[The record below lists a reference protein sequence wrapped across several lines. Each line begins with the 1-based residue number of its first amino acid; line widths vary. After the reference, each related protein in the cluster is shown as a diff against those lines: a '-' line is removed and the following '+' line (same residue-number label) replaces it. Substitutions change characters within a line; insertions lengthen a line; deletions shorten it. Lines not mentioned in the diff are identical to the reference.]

1 MRIMMQDYEK
11 LGSFYLG
18 RLFAPE
24 QGKTVDDLL
33 LYDARDLT
41 THAVC
46 VGMTGSG
53 KTGLCVSLLE
63 EAAIDGIPSIVID
76 PKGDMG
82 NLLLTFPDL
91 SPSDFEPWIEP
102 QDAVRKGMTPAQ
114 LAKQTA
120 KNWRD
125 GLAAWHQPVERITR
139 LKSSAEWT
147 IYTPGNLGGRP
158 LSLLRSFEAPSAE
171 TIEDTPL
178 FREYVLSAVSG
189 LLALA
194 GITGDPIR
202 SREHILLSSILDHH
216 WRRGQDLDISALIHE
231 IQKPPFNKVG
241 VFDLDSFYP
250 LNDRMALAM
259 AVNNLLASPGFSAWS
274 QGEPLDIQRLLY
286 TKEGKPR
293 VSILS
298 IAHLAD
304 SERMFFVTILLN
316 AVMAWMRKQSGT
328 SSLRAIL
335 YMDEI
340 FGFFPPTANPPSKPP
355 MLTLLKQARAYGLG
369 VVLATQNPVDLDYK
383 GLANT
388 GTWLIGRLQTDR
400 DKARVLDGLEGAAQG
415 LGEGFTR
422 SEIDSLLSGL
432 GKRVFL
438 MHNVH
443 QGNPVLFQSRW
454 ALSFLRGPL
463 TMSQIKLLTGP
474 VAPPP
479 LSDGKPSVFKET
491 ANSNRVGTIDS
502 AHAEADATSPSLPAS
517 RSALPPGVE
526 EFFLR
531 PRHPSPSSIYY
542 RPLIF
547 AQVRLHFVDARSKT
561 DCWQTVQFMHPA
573 VEYGKEFDW
582 HQADKSMTD
591 LAAFDRQPLAGAQ
604 FAEVPNA
611 SVRPAHI
618 RTWTKNLVA
627 HIYQEITLELKTC
640 SRLKLISKPEESEG
654 DFRARI
660 AVVLREKRDEEIE
673 KMRKKFAARLTSL
686 QEQVRKAEI
695 RVNKSKDQYGQEKI
709 STAISF
715 GATLL
720 GALLGRKA
728 VSVGT
733 LGRAATTMRG
743 GTRAAAKK
751 RNIEEASESLAVLMR
766 RYEALEAELE
776 TGLQR
781 IQEEYDSNQ
790 AHIATIHIRP
800 RKADISV
807 TTIGLAWMP
816 GSAGRPRTVSPPN

>member
-1 MRIMMQDYEK
+1 MMHDYEK

-18 RLFAPE
+18 RLFDAE

-63 EAAIDGIPSIVID
+63 EAAIDGIPSLVID

-82 NLLLTFPDL
+82 NLLLSFPDL
-91 SPSDFEPWIEP
+91 APTDFEPWIEL
-102 QDAVRKGMTPAQ
+102 QDAARKGLSLAQ
-114 LAKQTA
+114 LAEQTA
-120 KNWRD
+120 QNWRA
-125 GLAAWHQPVERITR
+125 GLTDWQQPPERIAR
-139 LKSSAEWT
+139 LKAAAEFT
-147 IYTPGNLGGRP
+147 IYTPGSLGGRP
-158 LSLLRSFEAPSAE
+158 LSLLRSFAAPSAE
-171 TIEDTPL
+171 TIEDATL
-178 FREYVLSAVSG
+178 FRDYVQAAVAG

-194 GITGDPIR
+194 GISGDPLR
-202 SREHILLSSILDHH
+202 SRENILLSSLLDHH
-216 WRRGQDLDISALIHE
+216 WRRGQDLDIPALIHE
-231 IQKPPFNKVG
+231 IQKPPFSKVG

-250 LNDRMALAM
+250 PNERMTLAM
-259 AVNNLLASPGFSAWS
+259 ALNNLIASPGFSVWT

-286 TKEGKPR
+286 TTDGRPR
-293 VSILS
+293 VAILS

-340 FGFFPPTANPPSKPP
+340 FGYFPPTANPPSKQP

-400 DKARVLDGLEGAAQG
+400 DKARVLDGLESATQGA
-415 LGEGFTR
+415 GEGFAR
-422 SEIDSLLSGL
+422 AEIDRLLSGL

-443 QGNPVLFQSRW
+443 RGTPVLFQSRW

-463 TMSQIKLLTGP
+463 TMNQIKLLTGSA
-474 VAPPP
+474 APPP
-479 LSDGKPSVFKET
+479 PVVAQPAVFRDT
-491 ANSNRVGTIDS
+491 ANRNRVDIS
-502 AHAEADATSPSLPAS
+502 EPAPAAVAANLSRPMLPS
-517 RSALPPGVE
+517 GVE
-526 EFFLR
+526 EIFLR
-531 PRHPSPSSIYY
+531 PRQPGAAEIHYS
-542 RPLIF
+542 PLIF
-547 AQVRLHFVDARSKT
+547 AEARLHFVNAGAKT

-573 VEYGKEFDW
+573 VEHSEEFDW
-582 HQADKSMTD
+582 NQADQSLTE
-591 LAAFDRQPLAGAQ
+591 LAAFDRQPLADAQ
-604 FAEVPNA
+604 FAAVPDSVSPA
-611 SVRPAHI
+611 SIKVWGKMLA
-618 RTWTKNLVA
+618 T
-627 HIYQEITLELKTC
+627 HIYQEITLDLLTCPELKL
-640 SRLKLISKPEESEG
+640 SSKPEESEG
-654 DFRARI
+654 DFKARI
-660 AVVLREKRDEEIE
+660 AVVLREKRDEDVE
-673 KMRKKFAARLTSL
+673 KMRKRYATRLTSL
-686 QEQVRKAEI
+686 QEQVRRAEV
-695 RVNKSKDQYGQEKI
+695 RVDKSKDQYGQQKMT
-709 STAISF
+709 TAISF

-728 VSVGT
+728 VSAGT
-733 LGRAATTMRG
+733 LGRATTTMRG
-743 GTRAAAKK
+743 GARTAAKK
-751 RNIEEASESLAVLMR
+751 RDIDDASESLAVLIG

-776 TGLQR
+776 GELER
-781 IQEEYDSNQ
+781 IQGEYDIDQ
-790 AHIATIHIRP
+790 ARIETIHIRP
-800 RKADISV
+800 RKTDISV

-816 GSAGRPRTVSPPN
+816 G